1 MVPVQFAFLHPA
13 CLPFKIDVKIQ
24 KRCGSKNMFQLKFLV
39 FSLIALEIGLVVF
52 FSGKLLL
59 LQLYC
64 HAVIGTLR
72 SLTLISEK
80 GSAILAV

>member
-59 LQLYC
+59 LQLYH